1 MNDEA
6 IASRWAYW
14 LYQTMTD
21 YRWYSRVGLTWDQY
35 QDRIALERTRLH
47 SRLYEISIGIL

>member
-6 IASRWAYW
+6 IARRFAYW
-14 LYQTMTD
+14 LYKTMTD
-21 YRWYSRVGLTWDQY
+21 YRWYSKVGLSWEEY